1 MTRKNNGTNSR
12 LNDMLERYGELCT
25 QERAG
30 FILGVTSR
38 TVSTMLR
45 KGQLRK
51 VGSRVD
57 VRSICEYIENPLSG
71 IAEPS
76 NLRELFFNASTE
88 KLAAEA

>member
-1 MTRKNNGTNSR
+1 MARKNNGTSSR

-57 VRSICEYIENPLSG
+57 VRSIYEYIENPY
-71 IAEPS
+71 AEKPGGD
-76 NLRELFFNASTE
+76 LRELFFNASVK